1 MTRHQRWATMAI
13 SATAIIVVAAYTVL
27 AVLWQNRPDISDLDW
42 PVVDADSEIE
52 GQVTATWLGIS
63 TLLFDDGETQV
74 LIDGTFTRLSPL
86 YFAFARPVASDIAT
100 INYVM
105 DEYRIDRLAALVP
118 VHTHVDHAIDVGRVA
133 NRSTALLLGT
143 ESMANIALGA
153 DVPVDQ
159 FQILASG
166 ESRVFGDFTITLI
179 ESRHVPTGPGDG
191 GWPTGVIDTPL
202 RQPARFWAW
211 RGGTANSILI
221 RHPSGTALVQ
231 GSAGF
236 VDGALATHAV
246 DVAFVS
252 VAGLA
257 AQGEDYTRQY
267 WEQTVG
273 ATGAG
278 RVIPIH
284 FDDFTRPFGEVALFP
299 YIADD
304 VLAAAPWIS
313 ALAEESGARL
323 ERPPFGVSMVLY

>member
-13 SATAIIVVAAYTVL
+13 SATAIIVVTVYVVL
-27 AVLWQNRPDISDLDW
+27 AVLWQNRPDIADLEW
-42 PVVDADSEIE
+42 PIADVQSEDE

-63 TLLFDDGETQV
+63 TLLFDDGETQILV
-74 LIDGTFTRLSPL
+74 DGTFTRLSPFD
-86 YFAFARPVASDIAT
+86 FAVARPVASDIAN

-166 ESRVFGDFTITLI
+166 ESRVFGDFTVTLI
-179 ESRHVPTGPGDG
+179 ESRHVPTGIGDG
-191 GWPTGVIDTPL
+191 GWPTGIIDKPL
-202 RQPARFWAW
+202 RQPARFWTW

-246 DVAFVS
+246 DVAFIS

-257 AQGEDYTRQY
+257 AQGEEYTRQY
-267 WEQTVG
+267 WEQTID
-273 ATGAG
+273 ATGAS

-299 YIADD
+299 YIVDD
-304 VLAAAPWIS
+304 VLAVSPWVS
-313 ALAEESGARL
+313 ALAEESGTRL
-323 ERPPFGVSMVLY
+323 ERPPFGVAIALY